1 MCKHVGSVRIRLGV
15 LSTGGGGGETGEKN
29 KKKEQSSL
37 EERFGPEAGLVSSC
51 AKNS

>member
-15 LSTGGGGGETGEKN
+15 LSTGGGGGGGETGEKN

-37 EERFGPEAGLVSSC
+37 EERCGPEAGLVSS
-51 AKNS
+51 